1 MSSLFFQISSVF
13 YVILVAIIY
22 FAKEK
27 IATIEN
33 NIYKNII
40 VWILLTLI
48 VDMASVYFGIK
59 YPNSSITLPLCKLYL
74 SCILIWVMLF
84 TYYVF
89 TISSQKNNGN
99 IKIDDNENI
108 TYFKK
113 ASYIFIIIGIFIN
126 LGILLLPLNLYSGN
140 GIMYTYGPCA
150 IFSYGCGGL
159 LIIYWIISILTN
171 HRSIKN
177 KKYWPAYTFFVLA
190 LISIFIQST
199 YPNILLVT
207 SVAAYITVLTYFTI
221 ENPDIKMI
229 EQLNVAKSQAERA
242 NRAKTD
248 FLSSMS
254 HEIRTPLNAIV
265 GFSQALIEENIS
277 NEAREE
283 VNDIIMSSNNLL
295 EIVNG
300 ILDISKIEANKL
312 EIVNTEYDSN
322 KLMKEVISLIRARLA
337 SKPLD
342 FRIEIDPTMPPVLY
356 GDYIRI
362 KQILINILTNAVK
375 YTKEGYIAF
384 TVNTVIQDDVCRL
397 IMSVED
403 SGQGIKP
410 EDIDK
415 LFTKFQ
421 RFELEKNIT
430 TEGTGLGLAITK
442 SLVELMNGK
451 IVVQSKYGEGSK
463 FTVSIDQ
470 RIIPKTSEEL
480 ENIDTIDSAPFNASS
495 SKILVVDDNN
505 VNLKVANRLLKDY
518 HANVT
523 LVSSGQECL
532 NKILDGEEYDLI
544 LLDDMMPRMTGTE
557 TLKNLKNIIGF
568 SIPVVALTANAISG
582 MRERYLALGFD
593 DYLAKPINKDQ
604 LYVVLRKYL
613 VESDGVI
620 LPQEDNTSKMQI
632 VNVNNHTREFLESN
646 GVDVERGLELLGDMG
661 MYDTTMED
669 FYQEIDTKLE
679 KINMYKE
686 QRDMPN
692 YAILVHSL
700 KSDSKYLGFMKLA
713 ELAYNHEMASK
724 ENNQAFVDE
733 NYNELMDEA
742 MRIYN
747 VVKKYVGEGKDE

>member
-1 MSSLFFQISSVF
+1 
-13 YVILVAIIY
+13 
-22 FAKEK
+22 
-27 IATIEN
+27 
-33 NIYKNII
+33 
-40 VWILLTLI
+40 
-48 VDMASVYFGIK
+48 
-59 YPNSSITLPLCKLYL
+59 
-74 SCILIWVMLF
+74 
-84 TYYVF
+84 
-89 TISSQKNNGN
+89 
-99 IKIDDNENI
+99 
-108 TYFKK
+108 
-113 ASYIFIIIGIFIN
+113 
-126 LGILLLPLNLYSGN
+126 
-140 GIMYTYGPCA
+140 
-150 IFSYGCGGL
+150 
-159 LIIYWIISILTN
+159 
-171 HRSIKN
+171 
-177 KKYWPAYTFFVLA
+177 
-190 LISIFIQST
+190 
-199 YPNILLVT
+199 
-207 SVAAYITVLTYFTI
+207 
-221 ENPDIKMI
+221 
-229 EQLNVAKSQAERA
+229 
-242 NRAKTD
+242 
-248 FLSSMS
+248 
-254 HEIRTPLNAIV
+254 
-265 GFSQALIEENIS
+265 
-277 NEAREE
+277 
-283 VNDIIMSSNNLL
+283 
-295 EIVNG
+295 
-300 ILDISKIEANKL
+300 
-312 EIVNTEYDSN
+312 
-322 KLMKEVISLIRARLA
+322 
-337 SKPLD
+337 
-342 FRIEIDPTMPPVLY
+342 
-356 GDYIRI
+356 
-362 KQILINILTNAVK
+362 
-375 YTKEGYIAF
+375 
-384 TVNTVIQDDVCRL
+384 
-397 IMSVED
+397 
-403 SGQGIKP
+403 
-410 EDIDK
+410 
-415 LFTKFQ
+415 
-421 RFELEKNIT
+421 
-430 TEGTGLGLAITK
+430 
-442 SLVELMNGK
+442 MNGK

-480 ENIDTIDSAPFNASS
+480 ENIDTIDSAPFNASG

-604 LYVVLRKYL
+604 LYAVLRKYL